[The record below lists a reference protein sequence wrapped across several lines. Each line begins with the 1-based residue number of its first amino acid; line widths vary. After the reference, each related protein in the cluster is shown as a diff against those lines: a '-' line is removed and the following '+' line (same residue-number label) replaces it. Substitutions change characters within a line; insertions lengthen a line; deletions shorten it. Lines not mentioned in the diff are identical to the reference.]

1 MSTTCNA
8 AVALDYSG
16 GEATTGTLFAID
28 FDMTS
33 RGASIQFLSQY
44 PHEEECVPHRGAIL
58 VPEHLVP
65 DANPRVE
72 LAQL

>member
-44 PHEEECVPHRGAIL
+44 PHEEE
-58 VPEHLVP
+58 
-65 DANPRVE
+65 
-72 LAQL
+72 

>member
-1 MSTTCNA
+1 MSTTCNP

-33 RGASIQFLSQY
+33 RGASVQFLSQY
-44 PHEEECVPHRGAIL
+44 PHEEECATARSDEIPLPAGTHARIS
-58 VPEHLVP
+58 P
-65 DANPRVE
+65 
-72 LAQL
+72 